1 MNGILNLLS
10 EMKNKEYLEKMQI
23 DLEQKIKTDQKMD
36 IEEYILLAMI
46 KFKKKEFEECLKIL
60 NQAEEIDPY
69 HFGVN
74 FLKACTLD
82 SIKNNYEA
90 NNIFIKSIIIAPNNE
105 IRKKI
110 VENFSEKYPEL
121 KTVDIFLD
129 KVINGEIKILHGTME
144 IANQMYTYTSGLKKY
159 GAYARSLNYYP
170 SYLKYKNDIVINYH
184 QLQKTFIDN
193 LINEYSLFHFHFGTS
208 LLPDNSDL
216 PFLKSKKKYLLMQY
230 WGSEARR
237 LSLVKKF
244 NPYAISKIT
253 EESEIEKKLYY
264 ISKYID
270 NAIVEDFELY
280 ECIKQFHNKIHFI
293 RQAIDIN
300 KYNLNN
306 LDDNIL
312 GHQKNIL
319 EQKIKIVHAP
329 TNPEFKG
336 TKYIVKAIENLKIKY
351 NNIEFILISGIS
363 HHEAKKIYRSADIIV
378 DQLHAGVYG
387 LFAIESMA
395 LGKPVVGWIAD
406 YFLESYPKELPIIR
420 ANPDSIE
427 KVLEELIKNR
437 EILPEIGKKSRKY
450 VEKYH
455 NIEKIKFDLLM
466 LYYKIYREE
475 WL

>member
-1 MNGILNLLS
+1 MNEILNLLV
-10 EMKNKEYLEKMQI
+10 EIKNEENLERVQI
-23 DLEQKIKTDQKMD
+23 KLEQKIKTTQKMN
-36 IEEYILLAMI
+36 IEEYILFAMI

-60 NQAEEIDPY
+60 NQAEEIDTY

-74 FLKACTLD
+74 LLKACTLD
-82 SIKNNYEA
+82 SIKKHNEA
-90 NNIFIKSIIIAPNNE
+90 NNIFIKSMIIAPNNE

-110 VENFSEKYPEL
+110 LEIFSERYPEL
-121 KTVDIFLD
+121 KMVESFLN

-159 GAYARSLNYYP
+159 GAYARSINYYP
-170 SYLKYKNDIVINYH
+170 SYLKYKNDMVINYH
-184 QLQKTFIDN
+184 QLQKPFIES
-193 LINEYSLFHFHFGTS
+193 LIKDYSLFHFHFGTS

-216 PFLKSKKKYLLMQY
+216 PFLKSIKKYLLMQY

-237 LSLVKKF
+237 ISLVKKF

-264 ISKYID
+264 ISKYIN
-270 NAIVEDFELY
+270 NAIVEDLELY
-280 ECIKQFHNKIHFI
+280 ECIKEFHNKIHFV

-300 KYNLNN
+300 KYNLND

-312 GHQKNIL
+312 ENKENIHKK
-319 EQKIKIVHAP
+319 KIRIVHAP

-336 TKYIVKAIENLKIKY
+336 TKYIVNAIENLKIKHN
-351 NNIEFILISGIS
+351 NNIEFILISGVS
-363 HHEAKKIYRSADIIV
+363 HDEAKKIYQSADIIV

-406 YFLESYPKELPIIR
+406 YFLKSYPKELPIIR

-437 EILPEIGKKSRKY
+437 EILPEIGMNSRKY

-475 WL
+475 